1 MAEEIDEMAKI
12 LWPRMDRKI
21 GKLFEIYE
29 EAKMGVD
36 TKATVLITPEKVA
49 AFVEASEN
57 LIERYQKTLLEVKRL
72 TLYIAAEILPSPR
85 ANEMASLRRDLFICV
100 LCKKIVGRHVE
111 YLRHD
116 ETDVYFLGRLSEEIG
131 KGKECSCEHAFDV
144 ENGNVV
150 YKIEIGTRSSSPW
163 PCSGTNRPPLLHLG
177 LVDVRQALPAV
188 QIDLLLGVTLLTWIS
203 NVFGN

>member
-1 MAEEIDEMAKI
+1 MAKI

-150 YKIEIGTRSSSPW
+150 YKIEMKKLQFWNDVQMMTASEHFEHVNEDNDSESDDDDVEDA
-163 PCSGTNRPPLLHLG
+163 
-177 LVDVRQALPAV
+177 VDP
-188 QIDLLLGVTLLTWIS
+188 DDDNEDGVDDEDE
-203 NVFGN
+203 